1 MRYFGFHR
9 RIIRHRPPA
18 IIVYCALLGTMFV
31 TGCQSGGAAQSENAS
46 VPPMNARG
54 IETVQKASGVF
65 YYTYAET
72 LDQID
77 PLSDYQE
84 KREITDGRLIQE
96 LKGLMASNEGYSP
109 EFKARCL
116 PMYEY
121 GLEFRESPEQRTTF
135 LFSFR
140 CNTVQYVEDQMY
152 KDFTPQSV
160 KLYSILRY
168 EVDDDTSELMDA
180 R

>member
-1 MRYFGFHR
+1 
-9 RIIRHRPPA
+9 
-18 IIVYCALLGTMFV
+18 
-31 TGCQSGGAAQSENAS
+31 
-46 VPPMNARG
+46 MNARG

-77 PLSDYQE
+77 PLADYQE

-121 GLEFRESPEQRTTF
+121 GLEFRENPEQRTTF

-140 CNTVQYVEDQMY
+140 CNTMHYKEKKLW
-152 KDFTPQSV
+152 KDFSPIRARLYTLLTYQINDSTSV
-160 KLYSILRY
+160 LIDEK
-168 EVDDDTSELMDA
+168 
-180 R
+180 